1 MRTACDPSDLPL
13 TFPLSP
19 FTRLHGSGAHGAHG
33 ASANVWEKFRA
44 RGLTK
49 DRMDRTGQAGGWIAD
64 SEVWHLQ
71 RRAAGVKIL
80 HVNSTPR
87 GRG

>member
-1 MRTACDPSDLPL
+1 MARAGPRPTYG
-13 TFPLSP
+13 
-19 FTRLHGSGAHGAHG
+19 RNSGR
-33 ASANVWEKFRA
+33 EE
-44 RGLTK
+44 LTK

-80 HVNSTPR
+80 HVNGTPR